1 MKTNEIL
8 RKQVFVI
15 VENQIRDNNPPETK
29 LTYERLIISGYSEYV
44 VKQYIGQCVAIELYN
59 IMKYKTPFD
68 EVRYIRNLK
77 KLPKEPF
84 D

>member
-15 VENQIRDNNPPETK
+15 IENQIRDNNPPETK